1 MPCYT
6 DECNQAPFEL
16 SDPTLVYPERS
27 PRGASPLALP
37 SRPNLGNFSYLLCF
51 DNDPFCLSRNPFL
64 LITIW
69 IAYVWE
75 LRPTPSLRSFTL
87 LPLSFTLLQKSKIY
101 LPSFQ
106 SFARSLP
113 KTAGVYPCSLPQ
125 NLSTTGQSARSVSS
139 TRFAAS
145 NPVRVN
151 SFNP

>member
-37 SRPNLGNFSYLLCF
+37 PRPNLGNFSYLLCF

-69 IAYVWE
+69 IAYVRE

-87 LPLSFTLLQKSKIY
+87 LPLSFALLQKSKIY

-106 SFARSLP
+106 SFAHSLP
-113 KTAGVYPCSLPQ
+113 KTTGVYPRA
-125 NLSTTGQSARSVSS
+125 QSATRSVSS
-139 TRFAAS
+139 IRFAAS

-151 SFNP
+151 SFDSTEPMSLLS